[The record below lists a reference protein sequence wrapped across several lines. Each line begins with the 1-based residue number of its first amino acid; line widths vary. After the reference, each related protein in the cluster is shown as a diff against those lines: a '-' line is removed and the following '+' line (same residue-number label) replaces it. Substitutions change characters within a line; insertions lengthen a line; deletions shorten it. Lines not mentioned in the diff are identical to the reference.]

1 MDKQNQ
7 GGLRDWITGTD
18 SMSTKSSST
27 QHTNRPSLD
36 EEYQLLT
43 ERVVQLKMELATWK
57 GKQDEINLNRQQLNV
72 EAEALREEIELID
85 TECITYQDDTN
96 CYQDKTTIELKR
108 LEQLRLSSAIE
119 EETAVPLRIEHESL
133 LNELHAAQNEL
144 KRVQAEKAIFQ
155 KEIDEL
161 ERKKLQVASE
171 QSRID
176 SEVQEMIAGNE
187 NIQREIDIVQQL
199 IEKLSREKVTIPA
212 EIAKI
217 KKETAAI
224 CRKNSKIEAR
234 IVAVS
239 NKQTS

>member
-1 MDKQNQ
+1 M
-7 GGLRDWITGTD
+7 
-18 SMSTKSSST
+18 
-27 QHTNRPSLD
+27 
-36 EEYQLLT
+36 
-43 ERVVQLKMELATWK
+43 
-57 GKQDEINLNRQQLNV
+57 
-72 EAEALREEIELID
+72 
-85 TECITYQDDTN
+85 
-96 CYQDKTTIELKR
+96 
-108 LEQLRLSSAIE
+108 
-119 EETAVPLRIEHESL
+119 
-133 LNELHAAQNEL
+133 
-144 KRVQAEKAIFQ
+144 KRVQAEEAIFQ
-155 KEIDEL
+155 QEIDEL

-176 SEVQEMIAGNE
+176 SEVHEMIVGNE